1 MDASSNQIGDPKVSL
16 ELTKRLITVPIDDLT
31 PFPGNPRSNT
41 QSAKIVAESIKSYGY
56 INPIIVD
63 ENLTILAGNT
73 RYKAMKLLK
82 AKHIEVLQVEG
93 LSDEQKHGFVIA
105 DNKVGEF
112 SKWNMA
118 AMNRMLEAQV
128 CDPETLKKFGI
139 KNAHEVKAEL
149 EALIHDRAK

>member
-1 MDASSNQIGDPKVSL
+1 MNL
-16 ELTKRLITVPIDDLT
+16 ELTKRLVTVPIEDLEQ
-31 PFPGNPRSNT
+31 FPGNPRANT

-63 ENLTILAGNT
+63 ENLVILAGNT

-82 AKHIEVLQVEG
+82 VKYIEVLQVEG
-93 LSDEQKHGFVIA
+93 LSEEQKHGFVIA

-112 SKWNMA
+112 SKWNLS

-128 CDPETLKKFGI
+128 ADIETLKKFGI
-139 KNAHEVKAEL
+139 QNVAEVKAEL
-149 EALIHDRAK
+149 EAMIHAS